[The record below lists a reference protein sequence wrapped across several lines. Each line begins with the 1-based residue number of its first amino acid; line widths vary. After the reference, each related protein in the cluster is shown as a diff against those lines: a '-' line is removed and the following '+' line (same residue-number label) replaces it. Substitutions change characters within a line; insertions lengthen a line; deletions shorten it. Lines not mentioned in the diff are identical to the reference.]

1 MQTIKVHDLDIEYEI
16 SYRNIKYP
24 RLEFKTGNLLL
35 ILPKNYK
42 DPEKLIKKHKNWIYN
57 KISII
62 KDAIKKAN
70 DKNLNLE
77 RTEKE
82 FKDLVKSHVK
92 SISDQLNLKVNRI
105 IFRKMKTKWGSCSPK
120 GNITIN
126 TTLKYLP
133 ENLIEYVIFHEM
145 AHFIERKHN
154 KHFWNIISK
163 KFKNYKKLEKDLL
176 IYWFLIQSKNNPD
189 KLSNPHSRTTF

>member
-1 MQTIKVHDLDIEYEI
+1 MHKFQAENRRCHSYYEFIPLNYIYIFKICDMIITRFPVIGLIYKVE
-16 SYRNIKYP
+16 
-24 RLEFKTGNLLL
+24 
-35 ILPKNYK
+35 
-42 DPEKLIKKHKNWIYN
+42 
-57 KISII
+57 
-62 KDAIKKAN
+62 
-70 DKNLNLE
+70 
-77 RTEKE
+77 
-82 FKDLVKSHVK
+82 
-92 SISDQLNLKVNRI
+92 
-105 IFRKMKTKWGSCSPK
+105 